1 VKPDEEEPVGR
12 RRISKAPEV
21 KVAVRVEARQPVWF
35 EVTAAAAIAVLAV
48 ALVGLGW
55 LGAPGV
61 TP

>member
-1 VKPDEEEPVGR
+1 MGR
-12 RRISKAPEV
+12 RRIPRAPEV
-21 KVAVRVEARQPVWF
+21 KVAVRAEARQPVWF

>member
-1 VKPDEEEPVGR
+1 MGR

-35 EVTAAAAIAVLAV
+35 EATSAAAIAVLAV